1 METQGFACELG
12 ETEEPADSTQIQSEH
27 GEDAAELEDDDC
39 FGGALS
45 DVREAEREWDR
56 DSGRALSDVREAERE
71 SDWDSGNLM

>member
-1 METQGFACELG
+1 MTPHPGMRQILSLRTGLLLQGVCGEMETQGFACELG

-45 DVREAEREWDR
+45 DVREAERE
-56 DSGRALSDVREAERE
+56 
-71 SDWDSGNLM
+71 